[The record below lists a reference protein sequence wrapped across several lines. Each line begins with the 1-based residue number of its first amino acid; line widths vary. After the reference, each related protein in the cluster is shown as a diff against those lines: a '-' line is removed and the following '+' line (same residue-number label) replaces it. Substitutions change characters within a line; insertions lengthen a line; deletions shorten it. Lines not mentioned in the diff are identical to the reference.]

1 MQPRAKDSHKFQ
13 EEIRMKIVKLIL
25 CLFAISLFAA
35 ALLPSARAADTWNQ
49 KTTITFDQPVE
60 VPGMILPAGTYTFQ
74 LADTFADRNV
84 VQIFNADG
92 SHLITTIL
100 VINDY
105 RLKATGKTV
114 MTFNETP
121 GNAPEALRAWFYP
134 GEYWGKEF
142 VYPKVR
148 AVQLA
153 VATQVPVPAV
163 PVDTLDENVIRTA
176 PIVAETPD
184 QREVAV
190 SQVIATTPPAAAPV
204 ATATPAPAAV
214 APDTETAAL
223 PHTAGSTPL
232 FALLGALSLGLAL
245 GLGFLLK
252 HVS

>member
-1 MQPRAKDSHKFQ
+1 
-13 EEIRMKIVKLIL
+13 MKIVKSIL
-25 CLFAISLFAA
+25 CLFAISLFGA

-49 KTTITFDQPVE
+49 KTIITFDQPVE
-60 VPGMILPAGTYTFQ
+60 VPGMILPAGTYTFK

-84 VQIFNADG
+84 VQIFNADE
-92 SHLITTIL
+92 SHIITTIL

-121 GNAPEALRAWFYP
+121 GNAPESLRAWFYP
-134 GEYWGKEF
+134 GEYFGKEF
-142 VYPKVR
+142 VYPRTR
-148 AVQLA
+148 AIQLA

-163 PVDTLDENVIRTA
+163 AVDTMDENTIRTA

-184 QREVAV
+184 QKEVAV
-190 SQVIATTPPAAAPV
+190 TQVIATTPAAAPA
-204 ATATPAPAAV
+204 ATATPAAV
-214 APDTETAAL
+214 AAPDTETAAL

-245 GLGFLLK
+245 GLGFILK

>member
-1 MQPRAKDSHKFQ
+1 
-13 EEIRMKIVKLIL
+13 MKIVKSIL
-25 CLFAISLFAA
+25 CLFAISLFGA

-49 KTTITFDQPVE
+49 KTIITFDQPVE
-60 VPGMILPAGTYTFQ
+60 VPGMILPAGTYTFK

-92 SHLITTIL
+92 SHIITTIL

-114 MTFNETP
+114 LTFNETP

-134 GEYWGKEF
+134 GDYWGKEF
-142 VYPKVR
+142 VYPKAR
-148 AVQLA
+148 AIQLA

-190 SQVIATTPPAAAPV
+190 DQVIATTPPAAAPV
-204 ATATPAPAAV
+204 ATATPAEAPAAV
-214 APDTETAAL
+214 AAPETETAAL

-245 GLGFLLK
+245 TLGFLLK
-252 HVS
+252 RVS